1 MPAPCRFMKLWRRG
15 RSGLDDD
22 RAFCKPAP
30 HPTGDPTHDRA
41 IQASAHRNA
50 RSAGRAP
57 FHRRG
62 RGGGLPGGALRH
74 RHRFPAREVPRRG
87 AGRRDAAARYRAF
100 YPEIRITTTTYSQVD
115 TRLAFGH
122 VAEPGT
128 YMTTVTRPDLF
139 GNYLRQQIGLLIQN
153 HGVPV
158 YVGPSS
164 TPIPVHFAVL
174 NDAEVQVPQEGAM
187 SFPLR
192 DAFDVP
198 DLQSTHDDIVNGFGF
213 TYEDGSR
220 RAGALHRAAHRLFA
234 GAAGALHRDPAG
246 AFPEPRPVHE
256 LPVLHGRVRG
266 LRPRRAGRSRQRY
279 TLARRAGQR
288 CHHRPISR

>member
-1 MPAPCRFMKLWRRG
+1 MKLWRRG

-30 HPTGDPTHDRA
+30 HPTKDPSMTAPSKHLPIETPEALGERRFTDAGEAVAYLVELYDTATGFLREKFRA
-41 IQASAHRNA
+41 WCRMAGCRPRGTAPSIP
-50 RSAGRAP
+50 RSAS
-57 FHRRG
+57 
-62 RGGGLPGGALRH
+62 
-74 RHRFPAREVPRRG
+74 PRRPTG
-87 AGRRDAAARYRAF
+87 
-100 YPEIRITTTTYSQVD
+100 QVD
-115 TRLAFGH
+115 SRLAFGH

-139 GNYLRQQIGLLIQN
+139 GNYLRQQIGLLLQN

-158 YVGPSS
+158 YVGPSA

-213 TYEDGSR
+213 TYEDGS
-220 RAGALHRAAHRLFA
+220 GALAPSRRSASTIRWR
-234 GAAGALHRDPAG
+234 GCRIT
-246 AFPEPRPVHE
+246 PRPC
-256 LPVLHGRVRG
+256 
-266 LRPRRAGRSRQRY
+266 RS
-279 TLARRAGQR
+279 
-288 CHHRPISR
+288 ISRTTSCSRTTSSTWTSS

>member
-1 MPAPCRFMKLWRRG
+1 MKLWRRG

-30 HPTGDPTHDRA
+30 HPTKDPSMTVPSKHLPIETPEALGERRFTDAGEAVAYLVELYDTATGFLREKFRA
-41 IQASAHRNA
+41 VVQD
-50 RSAGRAP
+50 
-57 FHRRG
+57 
-62 RGGGLPGGALRH
+62 GGMP
-74 RHRFPAREVPRRG
+74 P
-87 AGRRDAAARYRAF
+87 ARYRAF
-100 YPEIRITTTTYSQVD
+100 YPEIRITTTTYGQVD
-115 TRLAFGH
+115 SRLAFGH

-139 GNYLRQQIGLLIQN
+139 GNYLRQQIALLIQN

-158 YVGPSS
+158 YVGPSA

-213 TYEDGSR
+213 TYEDGS
-220 RAGALHRAAHRLFA
+220 GALAPSRRSASTIRWR
-234 GAAGALHRDPAG
+234 GCRIT
-246 AFPEPRPVHE
+246 PRPC
-256 LPVLHGRVRG
+256 
-266 LRPRRAGRSRQRY
+266 RS
-279 TLARRAGQR
+279 
-288 CHHRPISR
+288 ISRTTSCSRTTSSTWTSSWHSPAPRWPIPTAGIRRWWGRATM